1 MCRRRREGLNP
12 SILLFHRLANHPVLR
27 ASNPRTSDPLSKLRK
42 SRSEMGTGFVL
53 GSASSRSSPSSQI
66 PQQPTPEF
74 GYRTVALQKARE
86 AQSKMKR
93 SRTINFQQFY
103 TSASS
108 AGTASVGSGN
118 ATSAAAGGYRSVPP
132 SAGLLTTTFFRLL
145 FPTLSLKQSRV
156 KENTILRD
164 FRPLILPPGKSM
176 IFYKR
181 QTEKIELVATPGP
194 HQQRPHLVS
203 VQSALMP
210 NPLLEVD

>member
-1 MCRRRREGLNP
+1 MNNETEPATTLLITIPHIRHIFLLSLLRHSLRRGRSSMCRRRREGLNP
-12 SILLFHRLANHPVLR
+12 SSILLFHRLANHPALR
-27 ASNPRTSDPLSKLRK
+27 ASNPRTSDPLTKLRK

-108 AGTASVGSGN
+108 PGTASVGSGN
-118 ATSAAAGGYRSVPP
+118 ATYAAAGGHRSVPP
-132 SAGLLTTTFFRLL
+132 PSAG
-145 FPTLSLKQSRV
+145 RV
-156 KENTILRD
+156 TKTYFCVGSFDGFLD
-164 FRPLILPPGKSM
+164 SSSKS
-176 IFYKR
+176 K
-181 QTEKIELVATPGP
+181 A
-194 HQQRPHLVS
+194 
-203 VQSALMP
+203 
-210 NPLLEVD
+210 

>member
-12 SILLFHRLANHPVLR
+12 LSILLFHRLANHPALR
-27 ASNPRTSDPLSKLRK
+27 ASNPRTSDPLTKLRK

-118 ATSAAAGGYRSVPP
+118 ATYAAAGGHRSVPPP
-132 SAGLLTTTFFRLL
+132 SAGLVTKTYFDGFLETIEGTSDSVSVVLKAKHEFIKGRC
-145 FPTLSLKQSRV
+145 LSSNVPSRV
-156 KENTILRD
+156 RD
-164 FRPLILPPGKSM
+164 QDKG
-176 IFYKR
+176 
-181 QTEKIELVATPGP
+181 VA
-194 HQQRPHLVS
+194 
-203 VQSALMP
+203 
-210 NPLLEVD
+210 

>member
-12 SILLFHRLANHPVLR
+12 SSILLFHRLANHPALR
-27 ASNPRTSDPLSKLRK
+27 ASNPRTSDPLTKLRK

-53 GSASSRSSPSSQI
+53 GSASSRSSPSSQV

-118 ATSAAAGGYRSVPP
+118 ATSAAAGGHRLVPPP
-132 SAGLLTTTFFRLL
+132 SAGLVANLPNFFRHS
-145 FPTLSLKQSRV
+145 FMS
-156 KENTILRD
+156 
-164 FRPLILPPGKSM
+164 
-176 IFYKR
+176 
-181 QTEKIELVATPGP
+181 VAFFNSG
-194 HQQRPHLVS
+194 R
-203 VQSALMP
+203 AK
-210 NPLLEVD
+210 N

>member
-12 SILLFHRLANHPVLR
+12 SSILLFHRLANHPALR
-27 ASNPRTSDPLSKLRK
+27 ASNPRTSDPLTKLRK

-53 GSASSRSSPSSQI
+53 GSASSRSSPSSQV

-118 ATSAAAGGYRSVPP
+118 ATSAAAGGHRSVPPP
-132 SAGLLTTTFFRLL
+132 SAGLVTNTCVCVCSFDGFLETIEGTSDSISAVPKAKHQVIKGRCVSSNV
-145 FPTLSLKQSRV
+145 PSRV
-156 KENTILRD
+156 RD
-164 FRPLILPPGKSM
+164 RDKGV
-176 IFYKR
+176 
-181 QTEKIELVATPGP
+181 T
-194 HQQRPHLVS
+194 
-203 VQSALMP
+203 
-210 NPLLEVD
+210 

>member
-12 SILLFHRLANHPVLR
+12 SSILLFHRLANHPALR
-27 ASNPRTSDPLSKLRK
+27 ASNPRTSDPLTKLRK

-108 AGTASVGSGN
+108 AGTASVGSG
-118 ATSAAAGGYRSVPP
+118 SAAAGGHRSVPPP
-132 SAGLLTTTFFRLL
+132 SAGLVTNTCFCVGSFDGL
-145 FPTLSLKQSRV
+145 FETIGGTSDSISVVPKAKHEVIKGRCVSAQKSL
-156 KENTILRD
+156 
-164 FRPLILPPGKSM
+164 
-176 IFYKR
+176 
-181 QTEKIELVATPGP
+181 
-194 HQQRPHLVS
+194 
-203 VQSALMP
+203 
-210 NPLLEVD
+210 

>member
-12 SILLFHRLANHPVLR
+12 SSILLFHRLANHPALR
-27 ASNPRTSDPLSKLRK
+27 ASNPRTSDPLTKLRK

-53 GSASSRSSPSSQI
+53 GSASSRSSPSSQV

-108 AGTASVGSGN
+108 AGTASIGSGN
-118 ATSAAAGGYRSVPP
+118 ATSAAAGGHRSVPPP
-132 SAGLLTTTFFRLL
+132 SAGLVTKTCFCVCSFDGFLETIEGT
-145 FPTLSLKQSRV
+145 SDSVSVVLKAKHEFIKGRCLRSNVPSRV
-156 KENTILRD
+156 RD
-164 FRPLILPPGKSM
+164 QDKG
-176 IFYKR
+176 
-181 QTEKIELVATPGP
+181 VA
-194 HQQRPHLVS
+194 
-203 VQSALMP
+203 
-210 NPLLEVD
+210 